1 MNSCYLDIKN
11 CNIIYIIFYIH
22 YIICD
27 ICAFVWVDINTYL
40 SFLVFHYIL
49 DPFIFCI
56 QKKNYKATK
65 DNSDIISIKVTVE
78 GKDICRWKRYSD
90 TY

>member
-56 QKKNYKATK
+56 QKKTTK
-65 DNSDIISIKVTVE
+65 LQKTTVILYQL
-78 GKDICRWKRYSD
+78 K
-90 TY
+90 